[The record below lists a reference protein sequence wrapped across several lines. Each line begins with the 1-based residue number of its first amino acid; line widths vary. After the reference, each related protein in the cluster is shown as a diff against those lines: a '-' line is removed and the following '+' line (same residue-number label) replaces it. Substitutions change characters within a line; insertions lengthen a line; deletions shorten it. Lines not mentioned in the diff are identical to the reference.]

1 MLATLARHRVQSSCR
16 HRLALAAILAAALP
30 GAALAQD
37 GDAAYCAALSDL
49 ARRYISQPGDQRS
62 APDLDVSIALDDCR
76 TGKTARAI
84 PVLERKL
91 TDRRFTLPKR

>member
-1 MLATLARHRVQSSCR
+1 MFVTLARHRLQSACR
-16 HRLALAAILAAALP
+16 PRLALIAVLATALP

-37 GDAAYCAALSDL
+37 GDAAYCTTLSHH

-62 APDLDVSIALDDCR
+62 APDLDVSIALDDCQKGR
-76 TGKTARAI
+76 TARAI

-91 TDRRFTLPKR
+91 TNRGFTLPKR

>member
-1 MLATLARHRVQSSCR
+1 MLANLARYRVQTSCR
-16 HRLALAAILAAALP
+16 QGLALMAVLVAALP
-30 GAALAQD
+30 GATLAQD

-62 APDLDVSIALDDCR
+62 APDLDVSIALDDCQKGR
-76 TGKTARAI
+76 TARAI